1 MGGKY
6 RNWVRERQWNRGNIL
21 NLLITTLGVAQ
32 YRYVHPSFPQT
43 YKRGFHV
50 YRTFVQLSR
59 RPLRMGCRCLAA
71 VFMYDPINWVTPV
84 MVIPEAINHGSG
96 KWI

>member
-1 MGGKY
+1 
-6 RNWVRERQWNRGNIL
+6 
-21 NLLITTLGVAQ
+21 
-32 YRYVHPSFPQT
+32 
-43 YKRGFHV
+43 
-50 YRTFVQLSR
+50 
-59 RPLRMGCRCLAA
+59 MGCRCLAA